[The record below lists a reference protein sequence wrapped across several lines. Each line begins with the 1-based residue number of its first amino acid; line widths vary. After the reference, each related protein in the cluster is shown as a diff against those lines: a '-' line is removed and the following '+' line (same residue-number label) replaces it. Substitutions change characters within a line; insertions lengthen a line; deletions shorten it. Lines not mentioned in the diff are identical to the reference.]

1 MSTQAAL
8 NLKLVAAMAEK
19 MAQNVEQH
27 KLWPG
32 DLDKA
37 VAQMRAW
44 LAEVKE

>member
-1 MSTQAAL
+1 MSTTAAL

-19 MAQNVEQH
+19 MARDVEQH

-32 DLDKA
+32 ELDKA

-44 LAEVKE
+44 LSEVRE